1 MAGIECFIFLLV
13 FGWYKPLLAIL
24 CNHEY
29 AELTRVSV
37 KWFYPLALVLLICG
51 VLILIRLV
59 SIILVLALLI
69 IPTSILEKHASSLPQ
84 FIMDSTILCFAMCLI
99 IIKIFYHGNMNASAS
114 IIGAVVAT
122 YLTKTLLELAKNWLS
137 TKN

>member
-1 MAGIECFIFLLV
+1 MAGIECFISLLV

-24 CNHEY
+24 CDHEY
-29 AELTRVSV
+29 AELTRVPV
-37 KWFYPLALVLLICG
+37 KWFYPLALVPIICG
-51 VLILIRLV
+51 VVILIRLV

-84 FIMDSTILCFAMCLI
+84 LMMDSTILCFAMCLI
-99 IIKIFYHGNMNASAS
+99 IIKIFYHGNTNASDS
-114 IIGAVVAT
+114 IVGAVVAT